1 MALEAL
7 GEGEVGVKTSKDAG
21 RPGAGG
27 GATTWRSFS
36 LDKALG
42 PTTTQEEVFRQVN
55 WRSFAGRGRE
65 EGRGGGRGREGKG
78 RNGRGGC

>member
-42 PTTTQEEVFRQVN
+42 PSTTQEEVFRQVK
-55 WRSFAGRGRE
+55 SAFLGP
-65 EGRGGGRGREGKG
+65 GGGRGVHPEP
-78 RNGRGGC
+78 